1 MKLPRRRFLHLAAGA
16 AALPALSRVALAET
30 YPSRPV
36 HWIVSFAAGGP
47 NDIVARIIGQYL
59 SDHLGQQFVIE
70 NRPGAGGNVGMQSVL
85 SSAPDGYTIAFVGP
99 NYAINPTLY
108 EKLPFDFIRDSVPV
122 AGTMRLANVMEV
134 HPAVPANNVAEFI
147 AYAKANPG
155 KINFASGG
163 VGTSPH
169 LSGELLKTMTGIN
182 LVHVPY
188 RRTAPALSDLLAGQ
202 VQVLFDNIPGS
213 IGHIRRGKVRALGVT
228 GSKRVAALP
237 DVPTIGETVPGY
249 DVSIWYGIAAP
260 RGTPPEIVG
269 KLNQAVNAVLA
280 DPRLQARLAELGG
293 EPMPMTPAEFGKL
306 VADETE
312 KWGKVIRAANIKA
325 E

>member
-1 MKLPRRRFLHLAAGA
+1 MKRRRFLHLAAGA
-16 AALPALSRVALAET
+16 VALPALSGLASAQT

-47 NDIVARIIGQYL
+47 NDVVARIIGQYL

-99 NYAINPTLY
+99 NYAINPALY

-188 RRTAPALSDLLAGQ
+188 RGTAPALSDLLAGQ
-202 VQVLFDNIPGS
+202 VEVLFDNIPGS
-213 IGHIRRGKVRALGVT
+213 IGHIRSGKVRALGVT
-228 GSKRVAALP
+228 GSKRVAAIP
-237 DVPTIGETVPGY
+237 EVPTIGETVPGY

-260 RGTPPEIVG
+260 RGTPPEIVA
-269 KLNQAVNAVLA
+269 KLNQAVNVVLA
-280 DPRLQARLAELGG
+280 DPKLQARLAELGG
-293 EPMPMTPAEFGKL
+293 EPMPTTPAQFGKL
-306 VADETE
+306 VAEETE
-312 KWGKVIRAANIKA
+312 RWGKLIRAANIKA

>member
-1 MKLPRRRFLHLAAGA
+1 MKRRRFLHLAAGA
-16 AALPALSRVALAET
+16 VALPALSRLASAQT

-47 NDIVARIIGQYL
+47 NDVVARIIGQYL
-59 SDHLGQQFVIE
+59 SDQLGQQFVIE

-99 NYAINPTLY
+99 NYAINPALY

-188 RRTAPALSDLLAGQ
+188 RGTAPALSDLLAGQ

-213 IGHIRRGKVRALGVT
+213 IGHIRSGKVRALGVT
-228 GSKRVAALP
+228 GSKRVAAIP
-237 DVPTIGETVPGY
+237 EVPTIGETVPGY

-260 RGTPPEIVG
+260 WGTPREIVA

-280 DPRLQARLAELGG
+280 DPKLQARLAELGG
-293 EPMPMTPAEFGKL
+293 EPMPTTPAQFGKL
-306 VADETE
+306 VAEETE
-312 KWGKVIRAANIKA
+312 RWGKLIRAANIKA

>member
-1 MKLPRRRFLHLAAGA
+1 MKRRRFLHLAAGA
-16 AALPALSRVALAET
+16 VALPALSRLASAQT

-47 NDIVARIIGQYL
+47 NDVVARIIGQYL
-59 SDHLGQQFVIE
+59 SDHLGQQFIIE

-99 NYAINPTLY
+99 NYAINPALY

-188 RRTAPALSDLLAGQ
+188 RGTAPALSDLLAGQ

-213 IGHIRRGKVRALGVT
+213 IGHIRSGKVRALGVT
-228 GSKRVAALP
+228 GSKRVAAIP
-237 DVPTIGETVPGY
+237 EVPTIGETVPGY

-260 RGTPPEIVG
+260 RGTPPEIVA
-269 KLNQAVNAVLA
+269 KLNRTVNAVLA
-280 DPRLQARLAELGG
+280 DPKLQARLAELGG
-293 EPMPMTPAEFGKL
+293 EPMPTTPAQFGKL
-306 VADETE
+306 VAEETE
-312 KWGKVIRAANIKA
+312 RSGKLIRAANIKA

>member
-1 MKLPRRRFLHLAAGA
+1 MKRRRFLHLAAGA
-16 AALPALSRVALAET
+16 VALPALSRLASAQT

-47 NDIVARIIGQYL
+47 NDVVARIIGQYL

-99 NYAINPTLY
+99 NYAINPALY

-147 AYAKANPG
+147 AFAKANPG

-188 RRTAPALSDLLAGQ
+188 RGTAPALSDLLAGQ

-213 IGHIRRGKVRALGVT
+213 IGHIRSGKVRALGVT
-228 GSKRVAALP
+228 GSKRVAAIP
-237 DVPTIGETVPGY
+237 EVPTIGETVPGY

-260 RGTPPEIVG
+260 RGTPPEIVA

-280 DPRLQARLAELGG
+280 DPKLQARLAELGG
-293 EPMPMTPAEFGKL
+293 EPMPTTPAQFGKL
-306 VADETE
+306 VAEETE
-312 KWGKVIRAANIKA
+312 RWGKLIRAANIKA

>member
-1 MKLPRRRFLHLAAGA
+1 MKRRRFLHLAAGA
-16 AALPALSRVALAET
+16 VALPALSRLASAQT

-47 NDIVARIIGQYL
+47 NDVVARIIGQYL
-59 SDHLGQQFVIE
+59 SDQLGQQFVIE

-147 AYAKANPG
+147 AYAKTNPG
-155 KINFASGG
+155 KSNFASGG

-188 RRTAPALSDLLAGQ
+188 RGTAPALSDLLAGQ

-213 IGHIRRGKVRALGVT
+213 IGHIRSGKVRALGVT
-228 GSKRVAALP
+228 GSKRVAAIP
-237 DVPTIGETVPGY
+237 EVPTIGETVPGY

-260 RGTPPEIVG
+260 WGTPREIVA

-280 DPRLQARLAELGG
+280 DPKLQARLAELGG
-293 EPMPMTPAEFGKL
+293 EPMPTTPAQFGKL
-306 VADETE
+306 VAEETE
-312 KWGKVIRAANIKA
+312 RWGKLIRAANIKA

>member
-1 MKLPRRRFLHLAAGA
+1 MKRRRFLHLAAGA
-16 AALPALSRVALAET
+16 VALPALSRLASAQT

-47 NDIVARIIGQYL
+47 NDVVARIIGQYL

-99 NYAINPTLY
+99 NYAINPALY

-188 RRTAPALSDLLAGQ
+188 RGTAPALSDLLAGQ
-202 VQVLFDNIPGS
+202 VEVLFDNIPGS
-213 IGHIRRGKVRALGVT
+213 IGHIRSGKVRALGVT
-228 GSKRVAALP
+228 GSKRVAAIP
-237 DVPTIGETVPGY
+237 EVPTIGETVPGY

-260 RGTPPEIVG
+260 RGTPPEIVA

-280 DPRLQARLAELGG
+280 DPKLQARLAELGG
-293 EPMPMTPAEFGKL
+293 EPMPTTPAQFGKL
-306 VADETE
+306 VAEETE
-312 KWGKVIRAANIKA
+312 RWGKLIRAANIKA

>member
-1 MKLPRRRFLHLAAGA
+1 MKRRRFLHLAAGA
-16 AALPALSRVALAET
+16 VALPALSRLASAQT

-47 NDIVARIIGQYL
+47 NDVVARIIGQYL

-99 NYAINPTLY
+99 NYAINPALY

-188 RRTAPALSDLLAGQ
+188 RGTAPALSDLLAGQ

-213 IGHIRRGKVRALGVT
+213 IGHIRSGKVRALGVT
-228 GSKRVAALP
+228 GSKRVAAIP
-237 DVPTIGETVPGY
+237 EVPTIGETVPGY

-260 RGTPPEIVG
+260 RGTPPEIVA
-269 KLNQAVNAVLA
+269 KLNRTMNAVLA
-280 DPRLQARLAELGG
+280 DPKLQARLAELGG
-293 EPMPMTPAEFGKL
+293 EPMPTTPAQFGKL
-306 VADETE
+306 VAEETE
-312 KWGKVIRAANIKA
+312 RWGKLIRAANIKA

>member
-1 MKLPRRRFLHLAAGA
+1 MNLPRRNFLHLAAGA
-16 AALPALSRVALAET
+16 AALPTLSRVASAET

-47 NDIVARIIGQYL
+47 NDVVARIIGQYL

-99 NYAINPTLY
+99 NYAINPALY

-188 RRTAPALSDLLAGQ
+188 RGTAPALSDLLAGQ
-202 VQVLFDNIPGS
+202 VEVLFDNIPGS
-213 IGHIRRGKVRALGVT
+213 IGHIRSGKVRALGVT
-228 GSKRVAALP
+228 GSKRVAAIP
-237 DVPTIGETVPGY
+237 EVPTIGETVPGY

-260 RGTPPEIVG
+260 RGTPPEIVA

-280 DPRLQARLAELGG
+280 DPKLQARLAELGG
-293 EPMPMTPAEFGKL
+293 EPMPTTPAQFGKL
-306 VADETE
+306 VAEETE
-312 KWGKVIRAANIKA
+312 RWGKLIRAANIKA

>member
-1 MKLPRRRFLHLAAGA
+1 MKRRRFLHLAAGA
-16 AALPALSRVALAET
+16 VALPALSRLASAQT

-47 NDIVARIIGQYL
+47 NDVVARIIGQYL

-99 NYAINPTLY
+99 NYAINPALY

-147 AYAKANPG
+147 AFAKANPG

-188 RRTAPALSDLLAGQ
+188 RGTAPALSDLLAGQ

-213 IGHIRRGKVRALGVT
+213 IGHIRSGKVRALGVT
-228 GSKRVAALP
+228 GSKRVAAIP
-237 DVPTIGETVPGY
+237 EVPTIGETVPGY

-260 RGTPPEIVG
+260 WGTPREIVA

-280 DPRLQARLAELGG
+280 DPKLQARLAELGG
-293 EPMPMTPAEFGKL
+293 EPMPTTPAQFGKL
-306 VADETE
+306 VAEETE
-312 KWGKVIRAANIKA
+312 RWGKLIRAANIKA